1 MTADIWIFRQTWGG
15 RKVNLKDK
23 ESKMDFE
30 LTGTQKDILKAAR
43 EFAEG
48 EFTDIAIECDST
60 EKFPKEVWKKAC
72 DLGFVGAFIKEE
84 YGGPG
89 LGFTETVMI
98 MEEFWRV
105 DGGCGNL
112 ILTAFGAEIL
122 QKFGT
127 EEQKQFYLPKIPS
140 GNAIMGVAI
149 TEPDAGSD
157 ILMGTTTAVRDG
169 EEYVINGNKMFI
181 TNGSIADF
189 LLVFAITNP
198 NGNRY
203 KRHSFFI
210 VETNRPGFEA
220 IKLKGKMG
228 IRASD
233 TAEIS
238 LNNVR
243 IPKENI
249 VGGVEHEGFKQ
260 VMYLFNINR
269 LVAGASGLGA
279 AQGAFEKAVKY
290 ILKRKQFGKPIA
302 TFQGVQF
309 MIAEMAAKLEVAR
322 NTLYKASWLIDNGK
336 FDPKIVSI
344 AKLFAGE
351 IAVNVVNEALQLHGG
366 YGYMAEYGVERAYRD
381 VKIVEIYEGAREIEK
396 ITIAKEVLGR

>member
-1 MTADIWIFRQTWGG
+1 
-15 RKVNLKDK
+15 
-23 ESKMDFE
+23 MDFE
-30 LTGTQKDILKAAR
+30 LTDTQKDILKAAR

-48 EFTDIAIECDST
+48 EFTDIAIEYDAA
-60 EKFPKEVWKKAC
+60 EKFPREVWKKAC
-72 DLGFVGAFIKEE
+72 DLGFVGAFINEE

-89 LGFTETVMI
+89 LGFTETAMI

-127 EEQKQFYLPKIPS
+127 EEQKRFYLPKIPS
-140 GNAIMGVAI
+140 GEAIMGAAI

-169 EEYVINGNKMFI
+169 DDYVINGSKMFI
-181 TNGSIADF
+181 TNGTIADF
-189 LLVFAITNP
+189 LIVFAVTNP
-198 NGNRY
+198 GGNRY
-203 KRHSFFI
+203 DRHSFFI
-210 VETNRPGFEA
+210 VEANRPGFEA
-220 IKLKGKMG
+220 TKITGKMG

-243 IPKENI
+243 VPKENL
-249 VGGVEHEGFKQ
+249 VGKVEHEGFKQ

-279 AQGAFEKAVKY
+279 AQGAFEKAVKHV
-290 ILKRKQFGKPIA
+290 LKRKQFGKPIG

-322 NTLYKASWLIDNGK
+322 NTLYKACWLIDSGK

-351 IAVNVVNEALQLHGG
+351 IAVDVVNQALQLHGG
-366 YGYMAEYGVERAYRD
+366 YGYIAEYGVERAYRD

>member
-1 MTADIWIFRQTWGG
+1 M
-15 RKVNLKDK
+15 N
-23 ESKMDFE
+23 FE
-30 LTGTQKDILKAAR
+30 LTESQKDVLKAAR

-48 EFTDIAIECDST
+48 EFTDIAAEHDAE
-60 EKFPKEVWKKAC
+60 EKFPKAVWKKAC
-72 DLGFVGAFIKEE
+72 ELGFVGAFIDEA

-89 LGFTETVMI
+89 LGFTETAMI

-127 EEQKQFYLPKIPS
+127 EEQKKFYLPKIPS
-140 GNAIMGVAI
+140 GDAIMGVAI

-157 ILMGTTTAVRDG
+157 ILTGTTAAVRDG
-169 EEYVINGNKMFI
+169 EDYVINGSKMFI
-181 TNGSIADF
+181 TNGTIADF
-189 LLVFAITNP
+189 LLVFAVTDP
-198 NGNRY
+198 SSSRY
-203 KRHSFFI
+203 GRHSFFI
-210 VETNRPGFEA
+210 VETDRPGFEA
-220 IKLKGKMG
+220 VKLKGKMG

-233 TAEIS
+233 TAEIAM
-238 LNNVR
+238 NDVR
-243 IPKENI
+243 VPKENL
-249 VGGVEHEGFKQ
+249 VGVVENKGFDQ

-279 AQGAFEKAVKY
+279 AQGAFEKAVKHV
-290 ILKRKQFGKPIA
+290 LKRKQFGKPIA
-302 TFQGVQF
+302 SFQGVQF
-309 MIAEMAAKLEVAR
+309 MIADMAAKLEVAR
-322 NTLYKASWLIDNGK
+322 NTLYKACWLIDSGR